1 MSKKRKVESF
11 DISKSTIKKANNSSK
26 SFLDKNKLNCYLE
39 KNNHNEIKQYL
50 SYDLQ
55 NMVFN
60 RILKIK
66 LLQKKVHELWLEE
79 HNLIECDGCGR
90 IWDGNAQ
97 CDCWLYN

>member
-1 MSKKRKVESF
+1 MSKKRKL
-11 DISKSTIKKANNSSK
+11 DT
-26 SFLDKNKLNCYLE
+26 FLDKNKLNSYLKE
-39 KNNHNEIKQYL
+39 NHEDIYKYL

-55 NMVFN
+55 NIIFN